1 MQENAGTDDSK
12 ALAFEIAQKWIYQNW
27 ASFVDSDVMYE
38 KYNVTQVIRIFL
50 KKISRK
56 NEF

>member
-38 KYNVTQVIRIFL
+38 KYNVTQVI
-50 KKISRK
+50 
-56 NEF
+56 